1 METIYSNNEVEI
13 TIENVDKYEAMVNIN
28 GENLIFISL
37 YEKEKFIKEMQ
48 DLLDKYR
55 I

>member
-1 METIYSNNEVEI
+1 METIYSNNEVKI
-13 TIENVDKYEAMVNIN
+13 TIENVDEHEAMVNIN

-37 YEKEKFIKEMQ
+37 SEKENFIKGIQ